1 MFPFRCTRRLTVA
14 ALFASCGLHVALA
27 APVPDHAHP
36 PEAADDPPLTLR
48 EAVARTLE
56 RSPELRVYP
65 LRRRAQ
71 DARVAAAGLAP
82 APQVAA
88 EVENALDSGRARGFD
103 AADATLSLSQVIE
116 LGGQRQRRID
126 AARASSDE
134 LEHQRAIGQLEILAE
149 VSRRFIHVASDQ
161 KQIELTELA
170 TRLAWDTVTEV
181 ERRVKAAHSPEV
193 ELHRARVA
201 LARARVEQEHAEH
214 ELQTSRRKLA
224 AMWGA
229 RDADD
234 FGMVRADLFVLPQ
247 VGDYDELV
255 RTLAQSPDFLRF
267 ATQTR
272 QREAEIRLVEAKA
285 RGSITASAGAR
296 WISEGDDAALVAG
309 LSMPLFARR
318 QAQPALDEAHA
329 LREAVD
335 AEQAGAR
342 VKAEASLFE
351 LVQELRHGITEAEV
365 LRDEVLPQMEAALE
379 ATGYAWQRGR
389 YGFLEWT
396 EAQRERV
403 AIQRALIEAAAKA
416 HLCQVEIERLTGAS
430 ATRSVETVAGALR

>member
-1 MFPFRCTRRLTVA
+1 MFPFRCRPLAVA
-14 ALFASCGLHVALA
+14 ALLASCGLHAAVAA
-27 APVPDHAHP
+27 AVPDHTHP
-36 PEAADDPPLTLR
+36 PEAADQPPLTLR
-48 EAVARTLE
+48 DAVARALE
-56 RSPELRVYP
+56 RSPELGVYP

-71 DARVAAAGLAP
+71 DARVEAAGLAP
-82 APQVAA
+82 PPQVAA
-88 EVENALDSGRARGFD
+88 EIENALGSGRARGFD
-103 AADATLSLSQVIE
+103 AAEATLSMSQVIE

-126 AARASSDE
+126 AARAASDE
-134 LEHQRAIGQLEILAE
+134 LERERAIAQLDVVAE
-149 VSRRFIHVASDQ
+149 VGRRFIHVASDQ

-170 TRLAWDTVTEV
+170 TRLAQDTVTEV
-181 ERRVKAAHSPEV
+181 ERRVKAARSPEV
-193 ELHRARVA
+193 ELHRALVT

-214 ELQTSRRKLA
+214 ELLTSRRKLA

-247 VGDYDELV
+247 VGDYDGLAL
-255 RTLAQSPDFLRF
+255 RLAQSPDFLRF
-267 ATQTR
+267 ATQAR
-272 QREAEIRLVEAKA
+272 QREAEIRLVEARA
-285 RGSITASAGAR
+285 RGSITASGGAR
-296 WISEGDDAALVAG
+296 WLSEGDDAALVAG

-318 QAQPALDEAHA
+318 HAQPALDEARA
-329 LREAVD
+329 LREALD
-335 AEQAGAR
+335 GEHAGAR
-342 VKAEASLFE
+342 VKAEAGLFE

-365 LRDEVLPQMEAALE
+365 LRDEVLPQMEAVLE

-403 AIQRALIEAAAKA
+403 AVQRALIEAAAKA

-430 ATRSVETVAGALR
+430 ATDAVETVAGARR